1 MRVSQVSSRSG
12 RFAAAAALLL
22 GVGVVAASGAGAAG
36 GAAPVRPGHATVA
49 AADAGAPAAAP
60 AVHAAAADAANPCG
74 YVPSVPADDFKG
86 IPQFDAKKAAQP
98 YSVVFHTPQGDITVR
113 ALTSAAPCTTNSFRF
128 LIEHGYYNGTHCHR
142 LTTQRLWVLQCG
154 DPTGTGS
161 GGPGYSFNDEN
172 LAGATYPA
180 GTVAM
185 ANAGPNTNGSQFFFT
200 WKDTKLQPNYTP
212 FGVVTSGMDVLQKIA
227 AAGEDDQNAA
237 GDGYPNDFVQF
248 HHVRILTDR

>member
-1 MRVSQVSSRSG
+1 MRITTIING
-12 RFAAAAALLL
+12 KG
-22 GVGVVAASGAGAAG
+22 GVGKTTTAQALGTGLNKLDHTKTLAIDYDPQGNLSFAYGAEVISSPTMYHVINGDISI
-36 GAAPVRPGHATVA
+36 R
-49 AADAGAPAAAP
+49 DA
-60 AVHAAAADAANPCG
+60 
-74 YVPSVPADDFKG
+74 
-86 IPQFDAKKAAQP
+86 IQ
-98 YSVVFHTPQGDITVR
+98 HTPQGDITVK
-113 ALTSAAPCTTNSFRF
+113 ALTAAAPCTTFSFRY
-128 LIEHGYYNGTHCHR
+128 LAEHGYYDDTHCHR

-200 WKDTKLQPNYTP
+200 WQDTKLRPDYTP

-227 AAGEDDQNAA
+227 AAGEDDQNAP
-237 GDGYPNDFVQF
+237 GDGYPNDYVLFRNV
-248 HHVRILTDR
+248 HVHTNK